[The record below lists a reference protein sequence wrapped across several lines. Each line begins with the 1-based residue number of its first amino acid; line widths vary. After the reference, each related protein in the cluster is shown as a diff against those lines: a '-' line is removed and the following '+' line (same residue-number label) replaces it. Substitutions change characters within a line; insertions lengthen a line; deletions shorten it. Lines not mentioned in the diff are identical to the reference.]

1 MSWNVGVLGSCAVS
15 HLRAF
20 VSARSPRSPQS
31 LVRERPRAA
40 RVSWRGDQARAAFG
54 LLQPVQRAG
63 RGGLIPGWVLEAG
76 PRGEQALAHSARS
89 GRPGHQSSHP
99 LLEVIGVRQVCPF
112 ANEDRL
118 VITDALGTAA
128 YMATAGGTRPAA
140 RCHGPLFKVCR
151 RRLLRRSR
159 RSPGPGFRS
168 ARWTIGS
175 TAAAGF
181 LRDRRQGQL
190 SRVTIRRPAVGR
202 LARRLPPGHR
212 PRAPWS
218 DPW

>member
-151 RRLLRRSR
+151 RRLLRDPPLPR
-159 RSPGPGFRS
+159 PGLPVSSMDDWIHG
-168 ARWTIGS
+168 G
-175 TAAAGF
+175 G
-181 LRDRRQGQL
+181 
-190 SRVTIRRPAVGR
+190 
-202 LARRLPPGHR
+202 RLPPR
-212 PRAPWS
+212 PQTGPAFARDYPPTGCRQACTAS
-218 DPW
+218 ASRS